1 MRCPKAKEATVLI
14 EHQGRRPRV
23 DPSAYVAPTAIIS
36 GDVTIGPESRVLH
49 GAVITAEGAPVT
61 IGRHCVVMEYAVV
74 RGAGGRARSFPTSI
88 GDYTLVGPHAYVVGA
103 TVEDRCFLATG
114 SCVFNAAHV
123 KRGCTV
129 TIQAVVHIGTTLEEE
144 TAVPLQHVAIGTPAT
159 IFAPSE
165 TEAMMA
171 TLVRQGFSKLVFGLD
186 PADFSTSAQLREA
199 QLARYTRALASHQS
213 DTTVGDPGTAPDPHE

>member
-1 MRCPKAKEATVLI
+1 MRCLKAKEATVLI

-23 DPSAYVAPTAIIS
+23 DPSAYVAPTAILS

-61 IGRHCVVMEYAVV
+61 IGSHCVVMEYAVV
-74 RGAGGRARSFPTSI
+74 RGAGGRARSFPTTI

-103 TVEDRCFLATG
+103 TVEGRCFLATG
-114 SCVFNAAHV
+114 SCVFNAAHL
-123 KRGCTV
+123 KQGCTV
-129 TIQAVVHIGTTLEEE
+129 TIQAIVHVGTTLEEG
-144 TAVPLQHVAIGTPAT
+144 TSVPLQHVAIGTPAT

-171 TLVRQGFSKLVFGLD
+171 ALAKQEFSKLVFGLD
-186 PADFSTSAQLREA
+186 AADFATSAELREA
-199 QLARYTRALASHQS
+199 QLTRYTRGLTAHLSDVALESTDLA
-213 DTTVGDPGTAPDPHE
+213 